1 MNKRRYIKG
10 ILLWLCILIVA
21 IPAIAFGQSYEV
33 AVNQSQVLNMEGV
46 KRVAIANPAIADV
59 LVVSDTELLLI
70 GKAPGVTSLQIWT
83 DRVPNVYSVHVSG
96 PEFYVGKQVKIEAKI
111 VEIDRGK
118 IKNLGIKWGNSTTSP
133 GSFAFGQGIT
143 NSEVGK
149 QWNNFGSYADIQA
162 QLNLLIENDYAKML
176 SQPNMITLSGTKAN
190 ILVGG
195 QMPVPVSNDNGQISV
210 EWKDY
215 GIKLEI
221 EPTVNAEDAIYT
233 KVKAEVS
240 AIDWN
245 DNHKIYISTTGMAI
259 PPITMRK
266 ADSTIVLSSGQT
278 MAIGG
283 LIANEMSKDVQ
294 KIPLLGDLP
303 ILGNLFKSTSFTRNE
318 TELLIFITPTIVD
331 PAVYQPKSTNE
342 MKTEINKD
350 PWGDAYDGK
359 QNKGTDSR

>member
-1 MNKRRYIKG
+1 MNKRRFIFG
-10 ILLWLCILIVA
+10 MVFWLCVLLTGISA
-21 IPAIAFGQSYEV
+21 TAFGQSYEV
-33 AVNQSQVLNMEGV
+33 AVNQSQILNIEGV

-59 LVVSDTELLLI
+59 IVVSDSELLLV
-70 GKAPGVTSLQIWT
+70 GKTPGITSLQVWT
-83 DRVPNVYSVHVSG
+83 DRVPNVYSIHVSG
-96 PEFYVGKQVKIEAKI
+96 PEYYIGKQIKIEAKI

-118 IKNLGIKWGNSTTSP
+118 MKNLGIKWGNDVTTP
-133 GSFAFGQGIT
+133 GSFAFGQGIV

-149 QWNNFGSYADIQA
+149 LWSNFGSYADIQA
-162 QLNLLIENDYAKML
+162 QLDLLIRDDYAKML

-195 QMPVPVSNDNGQISV
+195 QMPVPVSNDNGQITV

-221 EPTVNAEDAIYT
+221 EPSVNAEDSIYT

-245 DNHKIYISTTGMAI
+245 DSHKIYITTSGLAI

-283 LIANEMSKDVQ
+283 LISSEMSKDVQ

-331 PAVYQPKSTNE
+331 PNEYIPNSTIE
-342 MKTEINKD
+342 MKKELKKD
-350 PWGDAYDGK
+350 PWGDANHDK
-359 QNKGTDSR
+359 QNKGSGS

>member
-1 MNKRRYIKG
+1 MNKRGFIFGMVLY
-10 ILLWLCILIVA
+10 LCMLIVA
-21 IPAIAFGQSYEV
+21 IPANAFGQNYEV
-33 AVNQSQVLNMEGV
+33 AVNQSQLLNIEGV

-59 LVVSDTELLLI
+59 LVVSNSEILLV
-70 GKAPGVTSLQIWT
+70 GKAPGVTSMQVWT
-83 DRVPNVYSVHVSG
+83 DKIPNVYSVHVSG
-96 PEFYVGKQVKIEAKI
+96 PEYYVGKQIKIEAKI

-133 GSFAFGQGIT
+133 GSFSFGQGIT

-149 QWNNFGSYADIQA
+149 QWNNFGSYTDILG
-162 QLNLLIENDYAKML
+162 QLDLLIQDDYAKML

-195 QMPVPVSNDNGQISV
+195 QMPVPINNDNGQVTV

-221 EPTVNAEDAIYT
+221 EPSVNAEDLIYT

-245 DNHKIYISTTGMAI
+245 SNHKIYISATAAI

-283 LIANEMSKDVQ
+283 LISSEMTKDI
-294 KIPLLGDLP
+294 KKLPLLGDLP
-303 ILGNLFKSTSFTRNE
+303 IIGNLFKSNSFERHE
-318 TELLIFITPTIVD
+318 TELLIFITPTLVD
-331 PAVYQPKSTNE
+331 TTEYVPQATKE
-342 MKTEINKD
+342 MRDEIQKN
-350 PWGDAYDGK
+350 PWGDVNDDK
-359 QNKGTDSR
+359 QNKGISR

>member
-1 MNKRRYIKG
+1 MNKRGFLFG
-10 ILLWLCILIVA
+10 IVLWLCMLIVA
-21 IPAIAFGQSYEV
+21 IPTTALGQQSYEV
-33 AVNQSQVLNMEGV
+33 AVNQSQVLNIEGV

-59 LVVSDTELLLI
+59 LVISDSEVLLV
-70 GKAPGVTSLQIWT
+70 GKAPGVTSLQVWT
-83 DRVPNVYSVHVSG
+83 DRVPNVYSVSVSG
-96 PEFYVGKQVKIEAKI
+96 PEYFIGKQVKIEAKI

-118 IKNLGIKWGNSTTSP
+118 IKNLGVKWGNDVTSP

-149 QWNNFGSYADIQA
+149 QWSNLGSYADIQA
-162 QLNLLIENDYAKML
+162 QLNLLIQENYAKML

-195 QMPVPVSNDNGQISV
+195 QMPVPTSNDNGQISI

-221 EPTVNAEDAIYT
+221 EPSVNFENSIYT

-245 DNHKIYISTTGMAI
+245 SSHKIYISTNGMAI
-259 PPITMRK
+259 PPLTMRK
-266 ADSTIVLSSGQT
+266 ADSTIVLTSGQT

-283 LIANEMSKDVQ
+283 LISSEMSKDVQ
-294 KIPLLGDLP
+294 KIPLLGNLP
-303 ILGNLFKSTSFTRNE
+303 ILGNLFKSTSFNRNE

-331 PAVYQPKSTNE
+331 PNEYMPNSTTE
-342 MKTEINKD
+342 MKEEVKKD
-350 PWGDAYDGK
+350 PWGDVTNDK
-359 QNKGTDSR
+359 QDKGSNR